1 MENWLTA
8 PLSTILE
15 TVASVFIFFT
25 LVIVMVRFSG
35 LRTFAKMSSFDFAST
50 IAMGTVIA
58 SVVMNG
64 GQSILKGAIAFGT
77 IAFFQQAYASLK
89 QHFPRMQDI
98 AENEPTLLM
107 DGPEFLVEN
116 MRKTNVSRS
125 EIIAKLRE
133 ANVITMDQVRAVVL
147 ETTGDISV
155 LHADDGTQLEDV
167 LLEGVT
173 RRA

>member
-1 MENWLTA
+1 MENWLIASWPT
-8 PLSTILE
+8 LLE

-25 LVIVMVRFSG
+25 IVIFIVRVAG

-64 GQSILKGAIAFGT
+64 GQSILKGTIAFGT
-77 IAFFQQAYASLK
+77 IALFQQIYANLK
-89 QHFPRMQDI
+89 LRFPTVQDV
-98 AENEPTLLM
+98 AENEPTMLM
-107 DGPEFLVEN
+107 DGPNFLNEN
-116 MRKTNVSRS
+116 MKKTGVNRS

-133 ANVITMDQVRAVVL
+133 ANVITMSQVRAVVL

-155 LHADDGTQLEDV
+155 LHSDDGTRLEDI
-167 LLEGVT
+167 LLEGVV
-173 RRA
+173 R